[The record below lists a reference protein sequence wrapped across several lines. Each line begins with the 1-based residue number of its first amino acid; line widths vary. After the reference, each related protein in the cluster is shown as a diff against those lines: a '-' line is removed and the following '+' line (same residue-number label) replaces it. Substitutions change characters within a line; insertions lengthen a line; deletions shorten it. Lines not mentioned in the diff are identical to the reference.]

1 MKSVISLSELE
12 PQLVPVHYDSDATA
26 ARGKLP
32 EQYFVREVLCYLA
45 VYEPLYGP
53 RAQLLVVTLLRY
65 ISPRFGCELDRDL
78 LDLEPLRELPHHLVH
93 DLFDYLFRERA
104 EVEHR
109 VKPVPELGAEVPLNS
124 LCALVFIFLFLESD
138 RPLAAFPRP
147 CVRGQDEDYLPEVH
161 LPPV

>member
-12 PQLVPVHYDSDATA
+12 PELAVVHYYPDATA

-32 EQYFVREVLCYLA
+32 KQYFVREVLCYLA

-53 RAQLLVVTLLRY
+53 CAELLVVTLLRY
-65 ISPRFGCELDRDL
+65 ICLRFGCELDRYL

-104 EVEHR
+104 ER
-109 VKPVPELGAEVPLNS
+109 
-124 LCALVFIFLFLESD
+124 
-138 RPLAAFPRP
+138 
-147 CVRGQDEDYLPEVH
+147 
-161 LPPV
+161 